1 MFAAGGVRFRT
12 AVVLLIQA
20 VVVVDFVILFVV
32 SPEVV
37 DIGSEY
43 FVVYLSCV

>member
-20 VVVVDFVILFVV
+20 VVVVDFVILIRGF
-32 SPEVV
+32 SRGRGHW
-37 DIGSEY
+37 I
-43 FVVYLSCV
+43 